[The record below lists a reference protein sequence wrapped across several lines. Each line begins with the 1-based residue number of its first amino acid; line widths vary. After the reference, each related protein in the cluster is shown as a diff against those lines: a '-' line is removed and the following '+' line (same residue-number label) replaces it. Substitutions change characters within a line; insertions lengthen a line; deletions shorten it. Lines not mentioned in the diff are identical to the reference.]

1 MMERV
6 RCSLEKTKTQVLWCK
21 IINVQK
27 TLKKLKITLFFIQ
40 VGTVIDK
47 RLKYPEFFVLLS
59 KRRFDDV

>member
-1 MMERV
+1 MY
-6 RCSLEKTKTQVLWCK
+6 K
-21 IINVQK
+21 K
-27 TLKKLKITLFFIQ
+27 TLKKLKITLFFVQ